1 MEIYYLKMLLLS
13 DTTFGRGDGVAG
25 LIDQEVEHDPN
36 GFPYL
41 RGRTLKGLLSEEC
54 DNLITVISEPPPS
67 RWIKAADHL
76 FGIPGST
83 LETISKMHVGDV
95 CLPPDLRRKVGI
107 QLDQERDRECKGQER
122 RLTESDVLFSLTI
135 IRRQTSLDPEDGA
148 PVEHSLRT
156 SRVVVRDLCFTAQ
169 LLFEEKPT
177 ADMLALLAVSTL
189 ALRRVGS
196 LRNRGRGHVQCTLHN
211 SNGKEVTKDHFR
223 YFEQETK
230 G

>member
-1 MEIYYLKMLLLS
+1 MEIYYLKMLLIS

-54 DNLITVISEPPPS
+54 DNLITVISDPPPF
-67 RWIKAADHL
+67 RWVEAAEHL
-76 FGIPGST
+76 FGIPGSN
-83 LETISKMHVGDV
+83 LETISKMHVGDA
-95 CLPPDLRRKVGI
+95 CLPPDLRRAVGI
-107 QLDQERDRECKGQER
+107 QLDQERDKKEKK
-122 RLTESDVLFSLTI
+122 LTESDVLSSLTT
-135 IRRQTSLDPEDGA
+135 IRRQTSIDPEDGV
-148 PVEHSLRT
+148 PVEHSLRS
-156 SRVVVRDLCFTAQ
+156 SRVIIRDLCFTAP

-177 ADMLALLAVSTL
+177 ADMLALLAISTL

-196 LRNRGRGHVQCTLHN
+196 VRNRGRGHVQCTLHD
-211 SNGKEVTKDHFR
+211 SNRKEVTQEHFR